1 MIMIYKI
8 IEIAV
13 SAILLFIFY
22 ELLTDG
28 FKGIQGNIK
37 KCFMNIAGWF
47 FGGIG
52 FHIIKD
58 LQRRCRKLG
67 KKACKFH
74 MDCIFL
80 FSDDEDKQIRNYIL
94 EIADYQE
101 KLNKYSIFKHYNEKE
116 LCNMVFEYVLFEDQI
131 EIKMEFL
138 KASISK
144 DNEVS
149 MS

>member
-28 FKGIQGNIK
+28 FKGIQGKIK
-37 KCFMNIAGWF
+37 KTFMNITGWF
-47 FGGIG
+47 FGGLS
-52 FHIIKD
+52 FHIIKG
-58 LQRRCRKLG
+58 LQRKCRKLG
-67 KKACKFH
+67 KKACKFR

-80 FSDDEDKQIRNYIL
+80 FSDDESNEIRNDIL

-101 KLNKYSIFKHYNEKE
+101 KLGKYNLFKHYNEKD
-116 LCNMVFEYVLFEDQI
+116 LYNMVFEYVLFESQM
-131 EIKMEFL
+131 EIKL
-138 KASISK
+138 NLLH
-144 DNEVS
+144 DNLLHTMNCS
-149 MS
+149 